1 MPRAARVEAEI
12 GARAAAARMPPFAYY
27 YSKQGAQAPRVEQPR
42 PPRRR
47 RGRPLTKQKPP
58 INATHHNLRSPV
70 PPRPARAAQHVPP
83 VRVQPPRVLVAL
95 RAVQDRMAQPT
106 TESTPLAALLGFI

>member
-47 RGRPLTKQKPP
+47 RGRPPETPDES
-58 INATHHNLRSPV
+58 ATHHNLGHQSPPGPPV
-70 PPRPARAAQHVPP
+70 PLSMSLLLAFN
-83 VRVQPPRVLVAL
+83 L
-95 RAVQDRMAQPT
+95 RASLSRFGQSSIV
-106 TESTPLAALLGFI
+106 